1 MLTSTTTW
9 IPQVS
14 MVVAA
19 AATTTASVPQPT
31 IGYLPI
37 ATAAMPIRRHQWPH
51 HRRPQYYYHPTEYYQ
66 HQQQHNY
73 RMQQQQQQQRF
84 KNDADG
90 YCIVIYNSTQ
100 FGKFI
105 FCK

>member
-1 MLTSTTTW
+1 
-9 IPQVS
+9 

-66 HQQQHNY
+66 HQQQQHNY

-90 YCIVIYNSTQ
+90 YCIVIYNSTTTQ
-100 FGKFI
+100 FGEFI